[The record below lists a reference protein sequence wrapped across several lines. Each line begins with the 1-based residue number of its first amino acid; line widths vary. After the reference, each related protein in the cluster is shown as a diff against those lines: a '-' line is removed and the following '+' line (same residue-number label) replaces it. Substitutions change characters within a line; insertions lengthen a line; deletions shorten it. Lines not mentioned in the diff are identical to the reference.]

1 MIAFGAAIYDWSHKE
16 TTAAMTVATIPA
28 GVAWNQWAGKSAG
41 GQDAGTC
48 GSLSTCNNAYTK
60 VVHVFDEDNCW
71 PRSKAIPV
79 LGNAASPDA
88 QMALCANTIKHLL
101 GKKPLGAFVLSPTEQ
116 LEYSLLKTPVVTCGN
131 AFINDGEIDASKV
144 QLPFLNVEGGGGTF
158 GFPWTYGEET
168 GMCYTGN
175 PALGDGYKEGGE
187 RYGGSV
193 TTEEYGHTIF
203 DIGISQFDPQ
213 GWMAVQKAEA
223 AAYGKWLANNADKG
237 GHARDEDWDCH
248 TASTEY
254 FAAGAE
260 MLLYNT
266 RIGPNHKA
274 TTRTELRDNDPNLW
288 CLAARYY
295 EINNKFAVC
304 PAGPAL
310 EDVEQT
316 VNCKAQLE
324 ALGVTTFGPEGTG
337 GAKLGG
343 AKTDSSAIVS
353 STAMCQNT
361 GTTCAA
367 YVSPPPSPATATPP
381 PPSPQN
387 APPPASYA
395 VKMAVT
401 IAGDVSTFTPEV
413 LTPIRQKVATE
424 AAVPLDAVE
433 ATATAGSVK
442 IDFTVNMQS
451 EAAAGTALTA
461 ITAKLADK
469 TIASTFLSTP
479 TNPVTVEAIVAPTK
493 VVLVSPPPPSPS
505 LPPPDSDAG
514 DTGLPL
520 AAIAGAAAG
529 GAVLLCG
536 VVGLVIFVRSRGGN
550 KAVAPSS

>member
-1 MIAFGAAIYDWSHKE
+1 MEVPYHCSHRTRRPPLPSNNHVECDAIYIDADMIAFGAAIYDWSHKE

-48 GSLSTCNNAYTK
+48 GSLGTCNNAYTK

-88 QMALCANTIKHLL
+88 QMALCAKTIKHLL

-131 AFINDGEIDASKV
+131 AFINGGEIDASKV

-175 PALGDGYKEGGE
+175 PALGDGYKVGGE

-223 AAYGKWLANNADKG
+223 AAYGKWQANNADKG
-237 GHARDEDWDCH
+237 GHARDPDWDCH

-310 EDVEQT
+310 EDVAQT
-316 VNCKAQLE
+316 VDCKAQLE
-324 ALGVTTFGPEGTG
+324 ALGVTKFGPKGTG
-337 GAKLGG
+337 GDKLGG

-353 STAMCQNT
+353 STAMCQTT

-367 YVSPPPSPATATPP
+367 YVAS
-381 PPSPQN
+381 SPQDDADN
-387 APPPASYA
+387 DLGRGPEEDEADAC
-395 VKMAVT
+395 
-401 IAGDVSTFTPEV
+401 STANE
-413 LTPIRQKVATE
+413 
-424 AAVPLDAVE
+424 
-433 ATATAGSVK
+433 GSPCGSA
-442 IDFTVNMQS
+442 NS
-451 EAAAGTALTA
+451 G
-461 ITAKLADK
+461 K
-469 TIASTFLSTP
+469 TCQCTGRGGVRNLLFGSTP
-479 TNPVTVEAIVAPTK
+479 SITCFC
-493 VVLVSPPPPSPS
+493 
-505 LPPPDSDAG
+505 
-514 DTGLPL
+514 
-520 AAIAGAAAG
+520 AA
-529 GAVLLCG
+529 
-536 VVGLVIFVRSRGGN
+536 
-550 KAVAPSS
+550 

>member
-1 MIAFGAAIYDWSHKE
+1 MEVPYHCSHRTRRPPLPSNNHVECDAIYIDADMIAFGAAIYDWSHKE

-48 GSLSTCNNAYTK
+48 GSLGTCNNAYTK

-131 AFINDGEIDASKV
+131 AFINGGEIDASKV

-175 PALGDGYKEGGE
+175 PALGDGYKVGGE

-223 AAYGKWLANNADKG
+223 AAYGKWQANNADKG
-237 GHARDEDWDCH
+237 GHARDPDWDCH

-310 EDVEQT
+310 EDVAQT
-316 VNCKAQLE
+316 VDCKAQLE

-353 STAMCQNT
+353 STAMCQTT

-367 YVSPPPSPATATPP
+367 YVAS
-381 PPSPQN
+381 SPQDDADN
-387 APPPASYA
+387 DLGRGPEEDEADAC
-395 VKMAVT
+395 
-401 IAGDVSTFTPEV
+401 STANE
-413 LTPIRQKVATE
+413 
-424 AAVPLDAVE
+424 
-433 ATATAGSVK
+433 GSPCGSA
-442 IDFTVNMQS
+442 NS
-451 EAAAGTALTA
+451 G
-461 ITAKLADK
+461 K
-469 TIASTFLSTP
+469 TCQCTGRGGVRNLLFGSTP
-479 TNPVTVEAIVAPTK
+479 SITCFC
-493 VVLVSPPPPSPS
+493 
-505 LPPPDSDAG
+505 
-514 DTGLPL
+514 
-520 AAIAGAAAG
+520 AA
-529 GAVLLCG
+529 
-536 VVGLVIFVRSRGGN
+536 
-550 KAVAPSS
+550 

>member
-48 GSLSTCNNAYTK
+48 GSLGTCNNAYTK

-131 AFINDGEIDASKV
+131 AFMNDGGEIDASKV
-144 QLPFLNVEGGGGTF
+144 QLPFLAGEGGGGTF
-158 GFPWTYGEET
+158 GFPWTYAEHT

-175 PALGDGYKEGGE
+175 PALSDGYKVGGE

-203 DIGISQFDPQ
+203 DNSISQFDPQ

-223 AAYGKWLANNADKG
+223 AAYGKWQANNADKG
-237 GHARDEDWDCH
+237 GHERDEDWDCH

-266 RIGPNHKA
+266 RIGPNHRA

-295 EINNKFAVC
+295 ELNNKFAVC

-310 EDVEQT
+310 ADVAQT
-316 VNCKAQLE
+316 VDCKAQLG

-353 STAMCQNT
+353 STAMCQTT

-367 YVSPPPSPATATPP
+367 YVPGAGTPATTPP
-381 PPSPQN
+381 PTIDTTP
-387 APPPASYA
+387 AATPASTPA
-395 VKMAVT
+395 
-401 IAGDVSTFTPEV
+401 STT
-413 LTPIRQKVATE
+413 T
-424 AAVPLDAVE
+424 
-433 ATATAGSVK
+433 TAGGPGSSGSGPMPELPAFTTP
-442 IDFTVNMQS
+442 FTVINC
-451 EAAAGTALTA
+451 
-461 ITAKLADK
+461 ADSN
-469 TIASTFLSTP
+469 TLSTCQK
-479 TNPVTVEAIVAPTK
+479 TSLSRFASQWHSSE
-493 VVLVSPPPPSPS
+493 VV
-505 LPPPDSDAG
+505 
-514 DTGLPL
+514 
-520 AAIAGAAAG
+520 IQE
-529 GAVLLCG
+529 
-536 VVGLVIFVRSRGGN
+536 VVI
-550 KAVAPSS
+550 

>member
-1 MIAFGAAIYDWSHKE
+1 MEVPYHCSHRTHRPPLPSNNHVECDAIYIDADMIAFGAAIYDWSHKE

-48 GSLSTCNNAYTK
+48 GSLGTCNNAYTK

-131 AFINDGEIDASKV
+131 AFMNDGGEIDASKV
-144 QLPFLNVEGGGGTF
+144 QLPFLAGEGGGGTF
-158 GFPWTYGEET
+158 GFPWTYAEHT

-175 PALGDGYKEGGE
+175 PALSDGYKVGGE

-193 TTEEYGHTIF
+193 TTEEYGHTFF

-213 GWMAVQKAEA
+213 GWMAVQRAEA
-223 AAYGKWLANNADKG
+223 AAYAKWQANNADKG
-237 GHARDEDWDCH
+237 GHERDPDWDCH

-254 FAAGAE
+254 FAAGVD

-266 RIGPNHKA
+266 RIGENHKA

-295 EINNKFAVC
+295 ELNNKFAVC

-310 EDVEQT
+310 ADVAQT
-316 VNCKAQLE
+316 VDCKAQLG

-353 STAMCQNT
+353 STATCQAT

-367 YVSPPPSPATATPP
+367 YAKRTT
-381 PPSPQN
+381 
-387 APPPASYA
+387 
-395 VKMAVT
+395 KVT
-401 IAGDVSTFTPEV
+401 TC
-413 LTPIRQKVATE
+413 
-424 AAVPLDAVE
+424 
-433 ATATAGSVK
+433 
-442 IDFTVNMQS
+442 
-451 EAAAGTALTA
+451 AAGTTVEPADDTMCKACAAKTYKLATDLSVCLACAAPNVVNAGKTDCGEKAEEEDKTSTSGAARPGQDLIA
-461 ITAKLADK
+461 ITALA
-469 TIASTFLSTP
+469 
-479 TNPVTVEAIVAPTK
+479 
-493 VVLVSPPPPSPS
+493 
-505 LPPPDSDAG
+505 
-514 DTGLPL
+514 L
-520 AAIAGAAAG
+520 AAASAF
-529 GAVLLCG
+529 L
-536 VVGLVIFVRSRGGN
+536 F
-550 KAVAPSS
+550 